1 MRVARAV
8 VGRRRYAGYA
18 AGSWL
23 RTLLLLFVVSFVWLQ
38 LHLAGLGLGFNG
50 RGWRSNGQDGSEAND
65 SAAILAMVPQV
76 LHKYLMARPR
86 NQTQAGPGG
95 AAGAWP
101 PAPGNDS
108 VQRSFA

>member
-1 MRVARAV
+1 MARAV
-8 VGRRRYAGYA
+8 VGRRRYA

-50 RGWRSNGQDGSEAND
+50 RGWRSNGQDGNEAND

-76 LHKYLMARPR
+76 RVPTIRRFLF
-86 NQTQAGPGG
+86 
-95 AAGAWP
+95 
-101 PAPGNDS
+101 S
-108 VQRSFA
+108 

>member
-1 MRVARAV
+1 MKAQIKISPLKTAISLPLLHFSLFNFFLFAVARAV
-8 VGRRRYAGYA
+8 VGRRRYA

-50 RGWRSNGQDGSEAND
+50 RGWRSNGQDGNEAND

-76 LHKYLMARPR
+76 RVPTIRRFLF
-86 NQTQAGPGG
+86 
-95 AAGAWP
+95 
-101 PAPGNDS
+101 S
-108 VQRSFA
+108 